1 MSIILHLNPFDYKK
15 QISNE
20 ISTKLMSVWHLYK
33 INEYMISP
41 QNKWACQFSKILMS
55 LWHFYKTKEYVYKIS
70 IKLMSIWYLYNIKVH
85 VAYLQRFRICDISTI
100 WENTSMLQGL
110 KLRNEKLCEIFD
122 TLVANRLYNEP
133 FQVF

>member
-1 MSIILHLNPFDYKK
+1 MYD
-15 QISNE
+15 
-20 ISTKLMSVWHLYK
+20 ISTKLMSIWYLHK
-33 INEYMISP
+33 TNEHVNSLKYWWVYDIS
-41 QNKWACQFSKILMS
+41 
-55 LWHFYKTKEYVYKIS
+55 TKPKSMS